1 MSFDFSKL
9 NNLKKNELYRDE
21 YYYKINEEKQREQ
34 QEENNNYSKNNSIWE
49 QVQSIANGL
58 GKNIQNIGLGLDNG
72 ISYFRQQLERNTRN
86 NAFNNVIN
94 INNDFLQEQLN
105 KNPNNEKAK

>member
-34 QEENNNYSKNNSIWE
+34 QEENNNYSKI
-49 QVQSIANGL
+49 
-58 GKNIQNIGLGLDNG
+58 IQYGMM
-72 ISYFRQQLERNTRN
+72 
-86 NAFNNVIN
+86 
-94 INNDFLQEQLN
+94 
-105 KNPNNEKAK
+105 